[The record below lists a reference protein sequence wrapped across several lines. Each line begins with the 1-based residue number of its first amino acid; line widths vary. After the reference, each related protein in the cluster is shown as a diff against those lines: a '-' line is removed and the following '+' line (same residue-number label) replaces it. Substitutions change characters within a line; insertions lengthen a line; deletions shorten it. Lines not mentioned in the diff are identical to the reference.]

1 MMRLFLGTKSDT
13 YFKMKITIK
22 DENGKT
28 YTYNFEKVR
37 KNYKFNE
44 IEFIG
49 KLIEH
54 VTKPTDN
61 EIH

>member
-1 MMRLFLGTKSDT
+1 
-13 YFKMKITIK
+13 MKITIK

-61 EIH
+61 EVH